1 MRTVGVEEELLLFD
15 RASGEPRALSAAV
28 LARAARD
35 ADDRPDGAEDVGATG
50 SGGAPRNG
58 DSDSD
63 DQCAQDDSFERELHG
78 HQIEFATR
86 PQSDMDSLCA
96 EIVRWRA
103 EAARH
108 AGDVG
113 GSVAALATSPLPA
126 SPSVNVGGRFQWME
140 EQFGLTT
147 QEQLTC
153 GCHVHVSV
161 ESDEE
166 GVAVV
171 DRIRPWLAVL
181 VALSSNSPFW
191 QGKDS
196 QYASYRSR
204 VWGRWPMAGPTELF
218 GSAERYQR
226 QVDDMVS
233 SGVLHDRGMVYFDAR
248 LSHRYPT
255 VEIRVADVCLDAGT
269 TVAIA
274 ALARALVETAAREW
288 RAGTPPLG
296 HSVSLL
302 RLAAWRAARSGLD
315 DALLH
320 PLSMRPVPSAEVVR
334 ALLDHVTDAL
344 ADSGDLTLV
353 REQTARL
360 LETGT
365 GARVQRRLFSR
376 TDSLSA
382 VITECVQRTQ
392 APPT

>member
-15 RASGEPRALSAAV
+15 RESGEPRALSTAV

-35 ADDRPDGAEDVGATG
+35 TAEHGGAEE
-50 SGGAPRNG
+50 SGNG
-58 DSDSD
+58 DSGD
-63 DQCAQDDSFERELHG
+63 DAFEKELHG

-86 PQSDMDSLCA
+86 PQSDMDSLSA

-113 GSVAALATSPLPA
+113 ASVAALATSPLPA
-126 SPSVNVGGRFQWME
+126 SPSVNVGKRFQWME

-153 GCHVHVSV
+153 GCHVHVAV

-196 QYASYRSR
+196 RYASYRSR

-218 GSAERYQR
+218 GSAVRYEQ
-226 QVDDMVS
+226 QVSDMVTT
-233 SGVLHDRGMVYFDAR
+233 GVLRDRGMVYFDAR

-269 TVAIA
+269 TVLIA
-274 ALARALVETAAREW
+274 ALCRALVETAAREW

-296 HSVSLL
+296 HGVSLL

-315 DALLH
+315 DVLLH
-320 PLSMRPVPSAEVVR
+320 PLTMRPTPGPEAAR
-334 ALLDHVTDAL
+334 ALLDHVRDAL
-344 ADSGDLTLV
+344 DDTGDLALA
-353 REQTARL
+353 RERTARL
-360 LETGT
+360 LAHGT
-365 GARVQRRLFSR
+365 GAHLQRDLYRR
-376 TDSLSA
+376 TDSLRS
-382 VITECVQRTQ
+382 VITECVRHTQ